1 MSRPAALLAIGL
13 AAFLVAPYPC
23 AAQAWLPVKGEG
35 TFSISFQRVYA
46 DGHFLED
53 GSQLPGYR
61 TEARN
66 AIFDLTYG
74 ITDSL
79 SLSFIVPFVNV
90 KYLGPEEPF
99 NLPDNVLDDGTY
111 QGAITDLGFQF
122 RYNLIESPLVVTPFF
137 TAGVPSHAYETLG
150 EAAPGRNFQ
159 EYRFGTYVGRFLD
172 PVLPRAFV
180 DAYYSYSFVRQ
191 DLDIPLNYS
200 SFALQ
205 AGYFVAGSV
214 PVSFLYRRHW
224 THGGLSFN
232 ELFEAPVEVFG
243 NLDRVLK
250 IKSQH
255 VGLGTSLSLGSS
267 VSAYA
272 NYVKFVSGVDT
283 HYGAGFSV
291 GLSWTFQTREE
302 PLLFPFSSTEKTTS
316 SLLHSTR

>member
-1 MSRPAALLAIGL
+1 MSRPAALLAIGV

-79 SLSFIVPFVNV
+79 SLSFTVPFVNV

-137 TAGVPSHAYETLG
+137 TAGVPSHGYETLG

-205 AGYFVAGSV
+205 VGYFVADTV

-232 ELFEAPVEVFG
+232 ELFEAPPEVFV
-243 NLDRVLK
+243 NLDRVVR
-250 IKSQH
+250 ISFHH
-255 VGLGTSLSLGSS
+255 VGVAAAFPLTDS
-267 VSAYA
+267 VSVFG
-272 NYVKFVSGVDT
+272 NYVKFISGVDA
-283 HYGAGFSV
+283 HYGSAFSV
-291 GLSWTFQTREE
+291 GVSWTFQTRTE
-302 PLLFPFSSTEKTTS
+302 PILFASSRTKPFSNI
-316 SLLHSTR
+316 LH